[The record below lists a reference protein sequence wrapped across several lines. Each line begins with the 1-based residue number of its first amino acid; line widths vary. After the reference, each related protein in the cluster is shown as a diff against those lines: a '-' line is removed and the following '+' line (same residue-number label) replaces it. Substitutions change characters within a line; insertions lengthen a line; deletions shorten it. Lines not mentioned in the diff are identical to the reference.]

1 MNKIKKALAL
11 CLALGLM
18 TALALTGCK
27 SKSGDKLV
35 VGLDDGFP
43 PMGYRDDNGNL
54 VGFDIDLAKEVA
66 KRLDMEVEF
75 KPINWNTNVQEVDA
89 GNVDCLWNGM
99 TITPEREEKLLLSS
113 AYMKNNQVLVVKSDS
128 DYQTKDDLNGKV
140 LALQA
145 GSSAYDAF
153 NDEANA
159 DFKESISQVLEYD
172 NNVKALQDLEAGGC
186 DVVLVDEVVANYYVT
201 KLGGPYRVLDGSL
214 AAEEYAIGFKKDNTE
229 LKDKVEKAL
238 KEMAADGTLAKI
250 SNEWF
255 GHDVTV
261 IQ

>member
-89 GNVDCLWNGM
+89 RNVD
-99 TITPEREEKLLLSS
+99 
-113 AYMKNNQVLVVKSDS
+113 
-128 DYQTKDDLNGKV
+128 
-140 LALQA
+140 
-145 GSSAYDAF
+145 
-153 NDEANA
+153 
-159 DFKESISQVLEYD
+159 
-172 NNVKALQDLEAGGC
+172 
-186 DVVLVDEVVANYYVT
+186 
-201 KLGGPYRVLDGSL
+201 
-214 AAEEYAIGFKKDNTE
+214 
-229 LKDKVEKAL
+229 
-238 KEMAADGTLAKI
+238 
-250 SNEWF
+250 
-255 GHDVTV
+255 
-261 IQ
+261 